1 MEAKEIKFF
10 VKRIFTKDLSLE
22 SPESPSI
29 FDNIKSTPKVAFN
42 LNTTITEINETSYD
56 ITLEITVKAETDNT
70 IIYMV
75 ELKQAGLFII
85 DGADDELKDGFL
97 NIRCP
102 EVLFPYARETIS
114 SLIQKAGFPPI
125 FIAPIDFNALY
136 QQELSKKTKQ

>member
-1 MEAKEIKFF
+1 M
-10 VKRIFTKDLSLE
+10 E
-22 SPESPSI
+22 SPESPAI

-56 ITLEITVKAETDNT
+56 ITLDITVKAETDNT
-70 IIYMV
+70 VIYMV
-75 ELKQAGLFII
+75 ELKQAGLFVI

>member
-56 ITLEITVKAETDNT
+56 ITLEITIKAETDNT
-70 IIYMV
+70 VIYMV

>member
-56 ITLEITVKAETDNT
+56 ITLDITVKAETDST
-70 IIYMV
+70 VIYMV

>member
-1 MEAKEIKFF
+1 MLRKLNSLLKEYSQKIYRQK
-10 VKRIFTKDLSLE
+10 
-22 SPESPSI
+22 SPDAPAI
-29 FDNIKSTPKVAFN
+29 FDNIKSTPKIAFN
-42 LNTTITEINETSYD
+42 LNTTITEVDDTTYD
-56 ITLEITVKAETDNT
+56 ITLEITVKAELDETV
-70 IIYMV
+70 IYMV
-75 ELKQAGLFII
+75 DLKQAGLFII

-114 SLIQKAGFPPI
+114 SLVQKAGFPPI

>member
-1 MEAKEIKFF
+1 MEAQEIKFF

-22 SPESPSI
+22 SPETPLI

-42 LNTTITEINETSYD
+42 LNTTITEVDNTSFD
-56 ITLEITVKAETDNT
+56 ITLDISVKAEIDEK

-114 SLIQKAGFPPI
+114 SSIQKAGFPPI

>member
-1 MEAKEIKFF
+1 METKEIKFF

-22 SPESPSI
+22 SPESPAI

-42 LNTTITEINETSYD
+42 LNTSITEINNTSYD
-56 ITLEITVKAETDNT
+56 ITLDITVKAETDDKT
-70 IIYMV
+70 IYMV

-125 FIAPIDFNALY
+125 FIAPIDFNGLY
-136 QQELSKKTKQ
+136 QKELSKKTKL

>member
-10 VKRIFTKDLSLE
+10 VKRIFTKEWALE

-56 ITLEITVKAETDNT
+56 ITLEINVKAETDNT
-70 IIYMV
+70 VIYMV

>member
-22 SPESPSI
+22 SPESPAI

-42 LNTTITEINETSYD
+42 LNTLIAEINDTSYD
-56 ITLEITVKAETDNT
+56 ITLEITVKAETDNKT
-70 IIYMV
+70 IYMV

>member
-1 MEAKEIKFF
+1 MDAKEIKFF

-22 SPESPSI
+22 SPESPAI

-56 ITLEITVKAETDNT
+56 ITLDITVKGETDNT
-70 IIYMV
+70 VIYMV
-75 ELKQAGLFII
+75 ELKQAGLFVI

>member
-70 IIYMV
+70 VIYMV

-125 FIAPIDFNALY
+125 FIALIDFNALY

>member
-70 IIYMV
+70 VIYMV

-136 QQELSKKTKQ
+136 QQKLSKKTKQ

>member
-1 MEAKEIKFF
+1 MATKEIKFF

-22 SPESPSI
+22 SPEAPAI
-29 FDNIKSTPKVAFN
+29 FDNIKSTPQVSFN
-42 LNTTITEINETSYD
+42 LNTTISEIDDTSYD
-56 ITLEITVKAETDNT
+56 ITLDITVKAETDNKV
-70 IIYMV
+70 IYMV

-136 QQELSKKTKQ
+136 QQELTKKTKQ

>member
-1 MEAKEIKFF
+1 MAENEIKFF

-22 SPESPSI
+22 SPETPQI
-29 FDNIKSTPKVAFN
+29 FDNIKATPKIAFN
-42 LNTTITEINETSYD
+42 LDTSIATLDDITYD
-56 ITLEITVKAETDNT
+56 ITLNINVKAETDDKT
-70 IIYMV
+70 IYLV
-75 ELKQAGLFII
+75 EVKQSGLFVI

-136 QQELSKKTKQ
+136 QQELSKKSKQ

>member
-42 LNTTITEINETSYD
+42 LNTTITEINEPSYD

-70 IIYMV
+70 VIYMV

>member
-70 IIYMV
+70 VIYMV

-114 SLIQKAGFPPI
+114 SLLQKAGFPPI
-125 FIAPIDFNALY
+125 FIAHIDFNALY

>member
-1 MEAKEIKFF
+1 MANKEIKFF

-22 SPESPSI
+22 SPEAPTI
-29 FDNIKSTPKVAFN
+29 FDNITSTPQVAFN
-42 LNTTITEINETSYD
+42 LNTTITEIDDTSYD
-56 ITLEITVKAETDNT
+56 ITLDVTVKAETDNKV
-70 IIYMV
+70 IYMV

-136 QQELSKKTKQ
+136 QKELTKKTKQ

>member
-56 ITLEITVKAETDNT
+56 ITLETTVKAETDNT
-70 IIYMV
+70 VIYMV

>member
-1 MEAKEIKFF
+1 MATKEIKFF

-22 SPESPSI
+22 SPDAPAI
-29 FDNIKSTPKVAFN
+29 FDNIKSTPQVAFN
-42 LNTTITEINETSYD
+42 LNTTITEITDTSYD
-56 ITLEITVKAETDNT
+56 ITLDITVKAETDNKV
-70 IIYMV
+70 IY
-75 ELKQAGLFII
+75 
-85 DGADDELKDGFL
+85 GADDEIKDGFL

-136 QQELSKKTKQ
+136 QQELTKKTKQ